1 MIMGRNMNL
10 LSQEQVEQY
19 KNDGYLL
26 VKNIIPLNAIKDV
39 IDAVAYT
46 IELEL
51 LAQGKTNYDKSE
63 LLHKELI
70 NLKREKPKSSSWIY
84 QTINASWN
92 LKKLLALPEIEQAV
106 MDLLN
111 VDTPLKLGT
120 VSPAIRFDIPGD
132 TRNVRTWH
140 QDSSYF
146 LECKRGEDALV
157 VWLPLN
163 KATKENG
170 SVIMCPGTHKNGRF
184 DNRHEAGGFGVKS
197 EQYTT
202 PEHFIEGKELVYVEA
217 EAGDIAFINMD
228 LIHSSGVNVS
238 DMVRYT
244 AQIRFNNISVPEY
257 RPVFLRP
264 EYPEYER

>member
-1 MIMGRNMNL
+1 MNIL
-10 LSQEQVEQY
+10 TKEQIEKYQ
-19 KNDGYLL
+19 KDGYLL
-26 VKNIIPLNAIKDV
+26 VKDFISKGAIDEMMET
-39 IDAVAYT
+39 VAYA

-51 LAQGKTNYDKSE
+51 LAQGKTSYDKSE

-84 QTINASWN
+84 QTLNASWS
-92 LKKLLALPEIEQAV
+92 LKKLLSLSEIEKAV
-106 MDLLN
+106 MDLLE
-111 VDTPLKLGT
+111 VDSPKKLGT
-120 VSPAIRFDIPGD
+120 VSPAFRFDIPGD

-146 LECKRGEDALV
+146 LECEKGKDALV

-170 SVIMCPGTHKNGRF
+170 SVIMCSGTHKNGRLE
-184 DNRHEAGGFGVKS
+184 NKHEDGRFGVKS

-202 PEHFIEGKELVYVEA
+202 PEEFIEGKELIYVEA
-217 EAGDIAFINMD
+217 EPGDVAFINMD

-257 RPVFLRP
+257 RPVFLKP
-264 EYPEYER
+264 EYPKYER